1 MASAVEL
8 RLNKRFWPEVMNSA
22 SMAAALQGE
31 AERIAAAS
39 DAECGAP
46 GRASNLRNPNFVA
59 RTAVRRGTASPYL
72 IGLVIAANPRSM
84 WKSRHDGVLHG

>member
-8 RLNKRFWPEVMNSA
+8 RLNKRFWPELMNA
-22 SMAAALQGE
+22 AAMAAALQGE

-46 GRASNLRNPNFVA
+46 SRASNLRNPNFVA
-59 RTAVRRGTASPYL
+59 RTAVRHGTSSPYI

>member
-59 RTAVRRGTASPYL
+59 RTAVRRGTTSP
-72 IGLVIAANPRSM
+72 
-84 WKSRHDGVLHG
+84 SRHNLALPHRPRHRGQPQKHVEVAP